1 MDVVEIFITHFSF
14 KPVSLSLPRVFSV
27 YNIQTSLFFNDHT
40 IYILNFFYTTHLC
53 FSSILSKN
61 TFFFVYFFNITGL
74 KEREEIIGKNMI
86 EIFEGRDDKLTKRT
100 VIVDRNMRS
109 RGQYISYTFPSGELG
124 DLVITNMSENFN
136 RNEDMTGK

>member
-1 MDVVEIFITHFSF
+1 MFFLDFIKKYTFFSF
-14 KPVSLSLPRVFSV
+14 
-27 YNIQTSLFFNDHT
+27 
-40 IYILNFFYTTHLC
+40 IY
-53 FSSILSKN
+53 
-61 TFFFVYFFNITGL
+61 ITGL

>member
-1 MDVVEIFITHFSF
+1 MFFLDFIKNTHFFSF
-14 KPVSLSLPRVFSV
+14 
-27 YNIQTSLFFNDHT
+27 
-40 IYILNFFYTTHLC
+40 IY
-53 FSSILSKN
+53 
-61 TFFFVYFFNITGL
+61 ITGL

-136 RNEDMTGK
+136 RNEEMTGK